1 MRPMDR
7 TSVPARLKHSLSGR
21 IVFFVTGV
29 IALCGLLSVAVI
41 SEVISSQLAERYRAD
56 QEASLEYLTT
66 ALVPMLEL
74 KDYARVERT
83 IDSVL
88 VYENIISVEVYDA
101 NGALIRSVR
110 ELGSE
115 ARAANTVSR
124 LLVHGETETGRVQVG
139 FSHLYIEKQVRSLTR
154 ALAAIISVLLVV
166 TAAALLWYL
175 RRTVVKPLRSFTDTV
190 QAMNSTNLS
199 LRVPEDRVDEIG
211 VLASSF
217 NSMADNLEA
226 SQSQLQQAH
235 RQLEARYRERAER
248 EELRAEQVRRIFDL
262 RRQIH
267 STNDLPGLLQYVV
280 HALQQTFK
288 YYSVNVFLVDAASGD
303 LLLTAGTGGY
313 AGEVPLGCVSHP
325 GQGVV
330 GDVLQSCRPRLVSD
344 VAADPT
350 YIAMP
355 ELPDTRAELAVPI
368 NIGALTLGVLDIESD
383 RVDSLEEM
391 DMFTAQSVAD
401 QLANVLE
408 NARLAQETRDLA
420 ILDERNRIAR
430 EIHDTLAQ
438 GFTGIV
444 LQLEAAEQSMFES
457 PQHAATHI
465 DSAKR
470 LARESLNE
478 ARRSVWALRPGQ
490 LEQRDLAEAI
500 RREAELLASEGSVS
514 TRYRVTGTRRRLPV
528 EVEGTLLRICQESL
542 TNIRKHAAAHHAD
555 VELVF
560 GDDVITLHVHDDGM
574 GFDPALPR
582 NGSFGL
588 IGIDERARQ
597 CRGGARVTSAPGKG
611 THIEVEIPVERRHD
625 DDQDQDTH
633 CG

>member
-1 MRPMDR
+1 MPPMDR
-7 TSVPARLKHSLSGR
+7 TSVSGRLKHSLSGR

-29 IALCGLLSVAVI
+29 IALCGLLSVVVI
-41 SEVISSQLAERYRAD
+41 SEVISSELAERYRAD

-66 ALVPMLEL
+66 SLVPMLEL
-74 KDYARVERT
+74 KDYPRVERT

-88 VYENIISVEVYDA
+88 VYENIISVEVYNAD
-101 NGALIRSVR
+101 GSLIRSVR
-110 ELGSE
+110 ELGGE
-115 ARAANTVSR
+115 ARAADTVR
-124 LLVHGETETGRVQVG
+124 RPLVHEKAEIGHVQVG

-154 ALAAIISVLLVV
+154 ALAAVITVLLVV

-175 RRTVVKPLRSFTDTV
+175 RRRVVEPLRAFTRTV
-190 QAMNSTNLS
+190 QAMNATNLS

-235 RQLEARYRERAER
+235 RQLEARFQERAER

-288 YYSVNVFLVDAASGD
+288 YYSVNVFLVDPASGD

-313 AGEVPLGCVSHP
+313 AGDAPLGCVSHP

-368 NIGALTLGVLDIESD
+368 NIGALTLGVLDIESA

-391 DMFTAQSVAD
+391 DLFTAQSVAD

-444 LQLEAAEQSMFES
+444 LQLEAAEQSMFEA

-514 TRYRVTGTRRRLPV
+514 TRYHVTGTRRRLPV

-542 TNIRKHAAAHHAD
+542 TNIRKHASAHHAD

-560 GDDVITLHVHDDGM
+560 GDDVITLHVHDDGV
-574 GFDPALPR
+574 GFDPEMPR

-597 CRGGARVTSAPGKG
+597 CHGGARVTSAPGKG

-625 DDQDQDTH
+625 DD
-633 CG
+633 